1 MSTPRWMQGKP
12 VEEKQKP
19 RWMQGRAVDSGP
31 LARNTAMDL
40 AAERA
45 NAAYRSNQPIAPDDL
60 AQLGRLDFSPAAM
73 SRLPPVIPNAQAE
86 EEGQAWISA
95 MEKGGKEKRAYDAA
109 VRQEKMM
116 RQLPDSDFKERL
128 IIAMNVPTYGSGP
141 RLAAGAQTVGALL
154 ATPFVEDDIID
165 REGVSGAMSQF
176 LDEARTHQRRGRT
189 ERPAESIGIE
199 VVPSLFQGK
208 TIIDTLGKKV
218 LPGTS
223 TLSNVSRVAGVGTG
237 YGALYAGSQNESGT
251 VEGVARDAAV
261 GGALGAGFGLGF
273 KAAEPAVTAGYRS
286 AKTGAATISDALS
299 ELLGK
304 AGGAR
309 DKVAQEVALA
319 AVRRSM
325 ERSGMT
331 FDEIMGLVKRY
342 EGKPAV
348 LAEVIGQDAVNALT
362 ALTRRPGSTPQ
373 KAQDII
379 EERFF
384 ERPARMAADVEEATG
399 IQIGQLDST
408 LDAQL
413 IARQEAAKP
422 IYDALYKQ
430 YSTIKSFGESL
441 KRINRLAR
449 TPAMQKHLTL
459 AEEAVKTQ
467 AALRQVPV
475 SKMSKMEYWDLV
487 KRSLDDE
494 INSAVAKGEAR
505 TKIGASV
512 ADLTQLKKGLTD
524 EFDRLTDGAYA
535 AARKA
540 GGEAPRLR
548 AAAVA
553 GQKALGARNARETAK
568 TVAAT
573 LPQDMAGFRAG
584 VVDDLGTRIERG
596 MVPGRVRLPDVA
608 NKLRAALGDEPAN
621 RIISRLDAE
630 ANLAESGANW
640 APRMK
645 SPTGTVMESG
655 PSAFG
660 DDLVNAGMNL
670 ATGNKLGLLRQA
682 INFMRQRGFSQRQID
697 AIGDLLLSSP
707 EEGLR
712 RLQVIKPEGPP
723 AGLAAPVA
731 GGAPPVPPAGG
742 TPPRSAGFGIGPGTQ
757 ATLQQSAF
765 GSLGGS
771 AYGSQNDVNGDG
783 VIDERDAYAGAFM
796 GGIGLPLAARGVRTV
811 GRPRGALA
819 DTATAGM
826 GGNGSGNAGRFR
838 FGPTGKAFNPW
849 STKVQDEI
857 IRTSGGTI
865 DARNID
871 DLMSTYTDDLFD
883 STPQEIVDTLR
894 RQAGEVPLAPRDVE
908 YLAFAEL
915 MARNLMPMRKGAED
929 ILTAGIGGGGR
940 APIRVKGMSKGE
952 GNKHGLMPHLR
963 MQSSQPPAGK
973 AKLVQDTN
981 AANAPRQIDEL
992 DNILKAHPNAL
1003 DSSQGWAKMMSD
1015 ALGSDDVPVAP
1026 YAFIRD
1032 IKDGTAQKTVQSL
1045 TPGQIADADHGFSNA
1060 AKMREVYV
1068 SGKAKPSDTGS
1079 LFAWGFLSRGVSPY
1093 TQESLFIDAFNGLGK
1108 WIDDAAN
1115 GTFDID
1121 EYLKWAKTAAPKG
1134 SNQPGAGASHNLNA
1148 FGSLFLRRMSEIMP
1162 GTNISKMEYLH
1173 NLMSN
1178 PNMTG
1183 PQIRREFARIG
1194 QGVGIDNKV
1203 VSFTL
1208 LVSGRDDVMVLDRV
1222 QVRKLWND
1230 GRFDGINLYDGYKV
1244 DGAVVT
1250 GSALSN
1256 LTYGARGLLI
1266 YEAIERHLAKNLKNI
1281 YAGSGREADASIGR
1295 YHWETWVADSQ
1306 QEASHG
1312 TLDAILKR
1320 MVGDE
1325 DPMAGVVAKQ
1335 GEYGSYSY
1343 GARYGRSGAGEPFIE
1358 YPTPSGAVYRMTPQD
1373 FAAFRE
1379 EIKKPPSGIIPRGKF
1394 SVSDAGDQPWYN
1406 KEGVNKGALDDLA
1419 ARYGKRVDDGRFS
1432 GTDGRPGQGQD
1443 PADRRQND
1451 LSGAAGK
1458 EPKGAKQSSATEGRR
1473 TVGKPKKPSKIGT
1486 RTADAAAIATL
1497 GLQGGTAEADTG
1509 GLSAELQAANE
1520 RIALAEKTV
1529 ADTRSGITNLQSQL
1543 EMLQDPAG
1551 DIAAKQ
1557 SILKLRGRYL
1567 GTTGPKGDGVDGVD
1581 GPNTI
1586 LAINDEAAKIEAAI
1600 AREQASLEK
1609 AQAAETKAFE
1619 AAKQIRMQKIQA
1631 DAQPGKN
1638 TELAREFGP
1647 YGGVAAGIAAA
1658 YLMRRGAGQ
1667 KFAKASQVAAN
1678 NANALLTD
1686 APISLRAG
1694 VQHPNS
1700 INVRATKLNDFAR
1713 QGGAPSGTTPFDDK
1727 QTGSFRPRAKKNTV
1741 DPSDLYPKPGFM
1753 AARLRIPDYG
1763 WSATGLIEG
1772 QVAGGFRAKE
1782 EKKIAEYEK
1791 DVERFAASGDE
1802 AGLQRAS
1809 ANLQQ
1814 AKNMYAI
1821 ALAFERAGYA
1831 YAGTRMLA
1839 GLKDPYKF
1847 VRPDI
1852 KGYEA
1857 EASSLRTAM
1866 NKK

>member
-19 RWMQGRAVDSGP
+19 RWMQGRAVDGGP

-45 NAAYRSNQPIAPDDL
+45 NAAYRSNQPISPDDL
-60 AQLGRLDFSPAAM
+60 AHLGRLDFSPAAM

-86 EEGQAWISA
+86 EEGQAWLSA

-208 TIIDTLGKKV
+208 TMIDTLGKRV

-331 FDEIMGLVKRY
+331 FDQIMELVKRY

-505 TKIGASV
+505 TKVGASV
-512 ADLTQLKKGLTD
+512 ADLTQLKSAITD

-535 AARKA
+535 AARQA

-573 LPQDMAGFRAG
+573 LPQDVAGFRAG

-621 RIISRLDAE
+621 RIISRFDAE

-731 GGAPPVPPAGG
+731 GGPPSGGQPPAAGTPPAGG
-742 TPPRSAGFGIGPGTQ
+742 SA
-757 ATLQQSAF
+757 
-765 GSLGGS
+765 
-771 AYGSQNDVNGDG
+771 
-783 VIDERDAYAGAFM
+783 
-796 GGIGLPLAARGVRTV
+796 
-811 GRPRGALA
+811 
-819 DTATAGM
+819 
-826 GGNGSGNAGRFR
+826 SG
-838 FGPTGKAFNPW
+838 
-849 STKVQDEI
+849 
-857 IRTSGGTI
+857 
-865 DARNID
+865 
-871 DLMSTYTDDLFD
+871 
-883 STPQEIVDTLR
+883 
-894 RQAGEVPLAPRDVE
+894 
-908 YLAFAEL
+908 
-915 MARNLMPMRKGAED
+915 
-929 ILTAGIGGGGR
+929 
-940 APIRVKGMSKGE
+940 
-952 GNKHGLMPHLR
+952 
-963 MQSSQPPAGK
+963 
-973 AKLVQDTN
+973 
-981 AANAPRQIDEL
+981 
-992 DNILKAHPNAL
+992 
-1003 DSSQGWAKMMSD
+1003 
-1015 ALGSDDVPVAP
+1015 
-1026 YAFIRD
+1026 
-1032 IKDGTAQKTVQSL
+1032 
-1045 TPGQIADADHGFSNA
+1045 
-1060 AKMREVYV
+1060 
-1068 SGKAKPSDTGS
+1068 
-1079 LFAWGFLSRGVSPY
+1079 
-1093 TQESLFIDAFNGLGK
+1093 
-1108 WIDDAAN
+1108 
-1115 GTFDID
+1115 
-1121 EYLKWAKTAAPKG
+1121 
-1134 SNQPGAGASHNLNA
+1134 
-1148 FGSLFLRRMSEIMP
+1148 
-1162 GTNISKMEYLH
+1162 
-1173 NLMSN
+1173 
-1178 PNMTG
+1178 
-1183 PQIRREFARIG
+1183 
-1194 QGVGIDNKV
+1194 
-1203 VSFTL
+1203 
-1208 LVSGRDDVMVLDRV
+1208 
-1222 QVRKLWND
+1222 
-1230 GRFDGINLYDGYKV
+1230 
-1244 DGAVVT
+1244 
-1250 GSALSN
+1250 
-1256 LTYGARGLLI
+1256 
-1266 YEAIERHLAKNLKNI
+1266 
-1281 YAGSGREADASIGR
+1281 
-1295 YHWETWVADSQ
+1295 
-1306 QEASHG
+1306 
-1312 TLDAILKR
+1312 
-1320 MVGDE
+1320 
-1325 DPMAGVVAKQ
+1325 
-1335 GEYGSYSY
+1335 
-1343 GARYGRSGAGEPFIE
+1343 
-1358 YPTPSGAVYRMTPQD
+1358 
-1373 FAAFRE
+1373 
-1379 EIKKPPSGIIPRGKF
+1379 
-1394 SVSDAGDQPWYN
+1394 
-1406 KEGVNKGALDDLA
+1406 
-1419 ARYGKRVDDGRFS
+1419 
-1432 GTDGRPGQGQD
+1432 
-1443 PADRRQND
+1443 
-1451 LSGAAGK
+1451 
-1458 EPKGAKQSSATEGRR
+1458 R
-1473 TVGKPKKPSKIGT
+1473 TVGKGKLGT
-1486 RTADAAAIATL
+1486 RTADAAAIAMLAT
-1497 GLQGGTAEADTG
+1497 GGPTAEADTG
-1509 GLSAELQAANE
+1509 GAATEADTSADPKARIAELSQSQASAQQQITEYEQGLKDFKALPVTEKQRFLKENGFLGSDGKPLVIDGRPEGNTAFAIKAYEAQTGEAIAAAKAE
-1520 RIALAEKTV
+1520 RETFRKDINDIRVALAQKPEKQ
-1529 ADTRSGITNLQSQL
+1529 TNPLI
-1543 EMLQDPAG
+1543 D
-1551 DIAAKQ
+1551 
-1557 SILKLRGRYL
+1557 KLTEY
-1567 GTTGPKGDGVDGVD
+1567 GT
-1581 GPNTI
+1581 
-1586 LAINDEAAKIEAAI
+1586 
-1600 AREQASLEK
+1600 
-1609 AQAAETKAFE
+1609 
-1619 AAKQIRMQKIQA
+1619 
-1631 DAQPGKN
+1631 
-1638 TELAREFGP
+1638 
-1647 YGGVAAGIAAA
+1647 YGAAA
-1658 YLMRRGAGQ
+1658 YLAHRGRGAMVKG
-1667 KFAKASQVAAN
+1667 SQVTANRAAAK
-1678 NANALLTD
+1678 ANALLTRLPVPPEAPRKTLVSRVPILGD
-1686 APISLRAG
+1686 KQKARIKRETTAANKAQFATEERLSGRDIPPISSNPTSPDGLPVRLANVDEFDRQAAAG
-1694 VQHPNS
+1694 DFGPVSRIGRFMEPVNS
-1700 INVRATKLNDFAR
+1700 R
-1713 QGGAPSGTTPFDDK
+1713 
-1727 QTGSFRPRAKKNTV
+1727 FRG
-1741 DPSDLYPKPGFM
+1741 SDLAVISTG
-1753 AARLRIPDYG
+1753 AADTYI
-1763 WSATGLIEG
+1763 TEG
-1772 QVAGGFRAKE
+1772 MIQKTREDIVAE
-1782 EKKIAEYEK
+1782 EKKLAKALADDDPDAIGLSTTRLEQLRQAET
-1791 DVERFAASGDE
+1791 VQLI
-1802 AGLQRAS
+1802 LQRIGIGMMIGGGFGLTHGRYARPQPRYE
-1809 ANLQQ
+1809 AAARERDLINRAMAPAPAAPPPAPPAPLPTPAPAPAPAKPRTVGKPKPKPLTAEELRKLAAMLQA
-1814 AKNMYAI
+1814 AKNN
-1821 ALAFERAGYA
+1821 
-1831 YAGTRMLA
+1831 
-1839 GLKDPYKF
+1839 KD
-1847 VRPDI
+1847 
-1852 KGYEA
+1852 
-1857 EASSLRTAM
+1857 
-1866 NKK
+1866 

>member
-19 RWMQGRAVDSGP
+19 RWMQGRAVDGGP

-45 NAAYRSNQPIAPDDL
+45 NAAYRSNQPISPDDL

-86 EEGQAWISA
+86 EEGQAWLSA

-199 VVPSLFQGK
+199 IVPSLFQGK
-208 TIIDTLGKKV
+208 TIIDTLGKRV

-422 IYDALYKQ
+422 IYDALYRQ

-505 TKIGASV
+505 TKVGASV
-512 ADLTQLKKGLTD
+512 ADLTQLKSAITD

-535 AARKA
+535 AARQA

-573 LPQDMAGFRAG
+573 LPQDVAGFRAG

-621 RIISRLDAE
+621 RIISRFDAE

-731 GGAPPVPPAGG
+731 GGPPSGGQPPAGG
-742 TPPRSAGFGIGPGTQ
+742 TPPA
-757 ATLQQSAF
+757 
-765 GSLGGS
+765 
-771 AYGSQNDVNGDG
+771 
-783 VIDERDAYAGAFM
+783 
-796 GGIGLPLAARGVRTV
+796 
-811 GRPRGALA
+811 
-819 DTATAGM
+819 
-826 GGNGSGNAGRFR
+826 
-838 FGPTGKAFNPW
+838 
-849 STKVQDEI
+849 
-857 IRTSGGTI
+857 
-865 DARNID
+865 
-871 DLMSTYTDDLFD
+871 
-883 STPQEIVDTLR
+883 
-894 RQAGEVPLAPRDVE
+894 
-908 YLAFAEL
+908 
-915 MARNLMPMRKGAED
+915 
-929 ILTAGIGGGGR
+929 
-940 APIRVKGMSKGE
+940 
-952 GNKHGLMPHLR
+952 
-963 MQSSQPPAGK
+963 
-973 AKLVQDTN
+973 
-981 AANAPRQIDEL
+981 
-992 DNILKAHPNAL
+992 
-1003 DSSQGWAKMMSD
+1003 
-1015 ALGSDDVPVAP
+1015 
-1026 YAFIRD
+1026 
-1032 IKDGTAQKTVQSL
+1032 
-1045 TPGQIADADHGFSNA
+1045 
-1060 AKMREVYV
+1060 
-1068 SGKAKPSDTGS
+1068 
-1079 LFAWGFLSRGVSPY
+1079 
-1093 TQESLFIDAFNGLGK
+1093 
-1108 WIDDAAN
+1108 
-1115 GTFDID
+1115 
-1121 EYLKWAKTAAPKG
+1121 
-1134 SNQPGAGASHNLNA
+1134 GAGAS
-1148 FGSLFLRRMSEIMP
+1148 G
-1162 GTNISKMEYLH
+1162 
-1173 NLMSN
+1173 
-1178 PNMTG
+1178 
-1183 PQIRREFARIG
+1183 
-1194 QGVGIDNKV
+1194 
-1203 VSFTL
+1203 
-1208 LVSGRDDVMVLDRV
+1208 
-1222 QVRKLWND
+1222 
-1230 GRFDGINLYDGYKV
+1230 
-1244 DGAVVT
+1244 
-1250 GSALSN
+1250 
-1256 LTYGARGLLI
+1256 
-1266 YEAIERHLAKNLKNI
+1266 
-1281 YAGSGREADASIGR
+1281 
-1295 YHWETWVADSQ
+1295 
-1306 QEASHG
+1306 
-1312 TLDAILKR
+1312 
-1320 MVGDE
+1320 
-1325 DPMAGVVAKQ
+1325 
-1335 GEYGSYSY
+1335 
-1343 GARYGRSGAGEPFIE
+1343 
-1358 YPTPSGAVYRMTPQD
+1358 
-1373 FAAFRE
+1373 
-1379 EIKKPPSGIIPRGKF
+1379 
-1394 SVSDAGDQPWYN
+1394 
-1406 KEGVNKGALDDLA
+1406 
-1419 ARYGKRVDDGRFS
+1419 
-1432 GTDGRPGQGQD
+1432 
-1443 PADRRQND
+1443 
-1451 LSGAAGK
+1451 
-1458 EPKGAKQSSATEGRR
+1458 R
-1473 TVGKPKKPSKIGT
+1473 TVGKGKLST
-1486 RTADAAAIATL
+1486 RTADAAAIAML

-1509 GLSAELQAANE
+1509 GLSADLQKANE
-1520 RIALAEKTV
+1520 RIALAEKTI

-1581 GPNTI
+1581 GDNTTA
-1586 LAINDEAAKIEAAI
+1586 AINDEAAKIEAAI
-1600 AREQASLEK
+1600 IREQASLEK
-1609 AQAAETKAFE
+1609 AQIAEAEEIK
-1619 AAKQIRMQKIQA
+1619 AAKSIRMQKIQA
-1631 DAQPGKN
+1631 DAEPGRY

-1667 KFAKASQVAAN
+1667 KFAKASQKAAD

-1753 AARLRIPDYG
+1753 ASRLRIPDYG

-1791 DVERFAASGDE
+1791 DVERFAAEGDE

-1821 ALAFERAGYA
+1821 ASAFERAGYA

>member
-86 EEGQAWISA
+86 EEGQAWLSA

-109 VRQEKMM
+109 ARQEKLMC
-116 RQLPDSDFKERL
+116 QLPDSDLKERL

-154 ATPFVEDDIID
+154 ATPFVKDDIID

-251 VEGVARDAAV
+251 VERVARDAAV

-449 TPAMQKHLTL
+449 TPAMQKHLKL

-535 AARKA
+535 AAREA

-731 GGAPPVPPAGG
+731 GGAPPVPTAGG
-742 TPPRSAGFGIGPGTQ
+742 TPP
-757 ATLQQSAF
+757 ATPPA
-765 GSLGGS
+765 GGS
-771 AYGSQNDVNGDG
+771 A
-783 VIDERDAYAGAFM
+783 
-796 GGIGLPLAARGVRTV
+796 
-811 GRPRGALA
+811 
-819 DTATAGM
+819 
-826 GGNGSGNAGRFR
+826 SG
-838 FGPTGKAFNPW
+838 
-849 STKVQDEI
+849 
-857 IRTSGGTI
+857 
-865 DARNID
+865 
-871 DLMSTYTDDLFD
+871 
-883 STPQEIVDTLR
+883 
-894 RQAGEVPLAPRDVE
+894 
-908 YLAFAEL
+908 
-915 MARNLMPMRKGAED
+915 
-929 ILTAGIGGGGR
+929 
-940 APIRVKGMSKGE
+940 
-952 GNKHGLMPHLR
+952 
-963 MQSSQPPAGK
+963 
-973 AKLVQDTN
+973 
-981 AANAPRQIDEL
+981 
-992 DNILKAHPNAL
+992 
-1003 DSSQGWAKMMSD
+1003 
-1015 ALGSDDVPVAP
+1015 
-1026 YAFIRD
+1026 
-1032 IKDGTAQKTVQSL
+1032 
-1045 TPGQIADADHGFSNA
+1045 
-1060 AKMREVYV
+1060 
-1068 SGKAKPSDTGS
+1068 
-1079 LFAWGFLSRGVSPY
+1079 
-1093 TQESLFIDAFNGLGK
+1093 
-1108 WIDDAAN
+1108 
-1115 GTFDID
+1115 
-1121 EYLKWAKTAAPKG
+1121 
-1134 SNQPGAGASHNLNA
+1134 
-1148 FGSLFLRRMSEIMP
+1148 
-1162 GTNISKMEYLH
+1162 
-1173 NLMSN
+1173 
-1178 PNMTG
+1178 
-1183 PQIRREFARIG
+1183 
-1194 QGVGIDNKV
+1194 
-1203 VSFTL
+1203 
-1208 LVSGRDDVMVLDRV
+1208 
-1222 QVRKLWND
+1222 
-1230 GRFDGINLYDGYKV
+1230 
-1244 DGAVVT
+1244 
-1250 GSALSN
+1250 
-1256 LTYGARGLLI
+1256 
-1266 YEAIERHLAKNLKNI
+1266 
-1281 YAGSGREADASIGR
+1281 
-1295 YHWETWVADSQ
+1295 
-1306 QEASHG
+1306 
-1312 TLDAILKR
+1312 
-1320 MVGDE
+1320 
-1325 DPMAGVVAKQ
+1325 
-1335 GEYGSYSY
+1335 
-1343 GARYGRSGAGEPFIE
+1343 
-1358 YPTPSGAVYRMTPQD
+1358 
-1373 FAAFRE
+1373 
-1379 EIKKPPSGIIPRGKF
+1379 
-1394 SVSDAGDQPWYN
+1394 
-1406 KEGVNKGALDDLA
+1406 
-1419 ARYGKRVDDGRFS
+1419 
-1432 GTDGRPGQGQD
+1432 
-1443 PADRRQND
+1443 
-1451 LSGAAGK
+1451 
-1458 EPKGAKQSSATEGRR
+1458 R
-1473 TVGKPKKPSKIGT
+1473 TVGKGKLGT

-1509 GLSAELQAANE
+1509 GATTEADTGTDAQARIAELAQLQAS
-1520 RIALAEKTV
+1520 KQ
-1529 ADTRSGITNLQSQL
+1529 AD
-1543 EMLQDPAG
+1543 
-1551 DIAAKQ
+1551 
-1557 SILKLRGRYL
+1557 
-1567 GTTGPKGDGVDGVD
+1567 VD
-1581 GPNTI
+1581 
-1586 LAINDEAAKIEAAI
+1586 EY
-1600 AREQASLEK
+1600 EQAL
-1609 AQAAETKAFE
+1609 KAFE
-1619 AAKQIRMQKIQA
+1619 ALPPTEKQVFLKNSGYRGAKGESIKPDGDVQGITWFAMDAYRGKMNA
-1631 DAQPGKN
+1631 D
-1638 TELAREFGP
+1638 
-1647 YGGVAAGIAAA
+1647 IAAA
-1658 YLMRRGAGQ
+1658 KAERDGFKKEINDIRVALAQKPEKQTNPLIDKLTEYGTYGAVAYLAHRGRGAMVKG
-1667 KFAKASQVAAN
+1667 SQVTANRAAAK
-1678 NANALLTD
+1678 ANALLTRLPVPPEAPRKTLVSRVPILGD
-1686 APISLRAG
+1686 KQKARIKRETTAANKAEFATEERLAGRNIPPISSNPTSPDGLPVRLANVDEFDRQAAAG
-1694 VQHPNS
+1694 DFGPVGRIGRFMEPVNS
-1700 INVRATKLNDFAR
+1700 RFRGSDFAVI
-1713 QGGAPSGTTPFDDK
+1713 GTGAADTYIT
-1727 QTGSFRPRAKKNTV
+1727 
-1741 DPSDLYPKPGFM
+1741 
-1753 AARLRIPDYG
+1753 
-1763 WSATGLIEG
+1763 EG
-1772 QVAGGFRAKE
+1772 MIQKTREDIVAE
-1782 EKKIAEYEK
+1782 EKKLATALADDDPDAIGLSTTRLEQLRQAET
-1791 DVERFAASGDE
+1791 VQVI
-1802 AGLQRAS
+1802 LQRIGIGMMIGGGFG
-1809 ANLQQ
+1809 LTHGR
-1814 AKNMYAI
+1814 YA
-1821 ALAFERAGYA
+1821 
-1831 YAGTRMLA
+1831 
-1839 GLKDPYKF
+1839 
-1847 VRPDI
+1847 RPQPR
-1852 KGYEA
+1852 YEA
-1857 EASSLRTAM
+1857 AARERDLINRAMAPAPAAPPPAPLAPLVSPTPVVNTPAPAKPRTVGKPKPKPLTAE
-1866 NKK
+1866 